1 MGPDARGNMVRYHFV
16 DPTAPVALPRIDPPY
31 KCVVLIERQVS
42 AEARWQVSK
51 DLVAT
56 GCRYMLA
63 WGLDCSLWDDSVDM
77 ASLEQFGYDD
87 VLPEH
92 FVMTT
97 WHSDETLR
105 EVLHF
110 AKWHA
115 TQSYDDV
122 ALDRCM
128 ILDFSAAPREPEIRA
143 LYAADER

>member
-1 MGPDARGNMVRYHFV
+1 MLLYHYV
-16 DPTAPVALPRIDPPY
+16 DPTTPVSLPRIASPY

-51 DLVAT
+51 DLVAS

-63 WGLDCSLWDDSVDM
+63 WGLECSLWDDSVDM
-77 ASLEQFGYDD
+77 ANLEQFGYGD
-87 VLPEH
+87 VPPEH

-97 WHSDETLR
+97 WHSDETLP

-110 AKWHA
+110 ARRHA
-115 TQSYDDV
+115 TQTYDDV
-122 ALDRCM
+122 ALDRCL

-143 LYAADER
+143 LYDAGEA